1 VEESVGDQNLR
12 VMLRVEA
19 RKTQEATLASWST
32 VLGKRL
38 VGDLMIESLGMNVD
52 GIPADDFGFG
62 SERFEVGHEGD
73 REVTEELRC

>member
-1 VEESVGDQNLR
+1 MLMLEPVDLVVE
-12 VMLRVEA
+12 
-19 RKTQEATLASWST
+19 
-32 VLGKRL
+32 
-38 VGDLMIESLGMNVD
+38 